1 MKNQSDKEGKSNRY
15 FQVMKKRY
23 VLSRHVARNLQWGAV
38 TGRNPRHSKP
48 LCFWSKNNVI
58 LGLF

>member
-23 VLSRHVARNLQWGAV
+23 VLIQARSQKFAMGGCYGAE
-38 TGRNPRHSKP
+38 P
-48 LCFWSKNNVI
+48 LALETFVFLEQK
-58 LGLF
+58 